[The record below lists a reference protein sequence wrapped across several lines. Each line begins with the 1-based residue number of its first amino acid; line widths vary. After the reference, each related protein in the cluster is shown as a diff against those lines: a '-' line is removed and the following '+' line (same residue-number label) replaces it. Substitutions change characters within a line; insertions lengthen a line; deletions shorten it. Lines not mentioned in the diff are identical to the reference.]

1 MYDEVSK
8 FRWRNVALA
17 ITDLSVLEKLG
28 SMEKDGLP
36 GVLTHGT
43 SELNLTLRMPF
54 VFFQAIE
61 RPEED
66 TEQVRIWTGIP
77 STLANVLQWEGLSI
91 WFDHADAQIWSVVDE
106 RALLTPLLAY
116 LSNTVIKSTL
126 FLPMLHPVYE
136 LPERHLLNPTI
147 GNARVTRK
155 LRQRWRGVVNCRG
168 ETDVVYRPDYP
179 YSVDA
184 FDGYMTPGEAE
195 VWERGAWKDGID
207 VEAVAKEI
215 RGFGNVQ
222 YAI

>member
-17 ITDLSVLEKLG
+17 ITDLSVLENLG

-126 FLPMLHPVYE
+126 FLPMLHPAYE

-155 LRQRWRGVVNCRG
+155 LRQRWRGEVNCQG

-195 VWERGAWKDGID
+195 RWKRGAWADGID
-207 VEAVAKEI
+207 IEAVAREM